1 MNISVILGHPYKDS
15 FNAAMAAAAV
25 EILKEHQLVGAASRH
40 HERVGGPRSEGGSSL
55 HLSHG

>member
-25 EILKEHQLVGAASRH
+25 EILKEHQLVGAAS
-40 HERVGGPRSEGGSSL
+40 GNIEGL
-55 HLSHG
+55 D